1 MEADVHSNLTGIAV
15 VILAAL
21 AGGLLMERFRQPALV
36 GYIAAGVVLGPSAM
50 ALVQDRGEID
60 VLAEMGVLMLLFIIG
75 MELSLRS
82 FRRIWR
88 LAVAVTL
95 FQITAST
102 GVMLLLSLAF
112 GWPPSVAIL
121 FGFVVALSSTAVAIK
136 VLESIGELRTR
147 AGRIAVGVLIAQDL
161 AVVPMMLGVSAMA
174 GDTFDWLAVP
184 KIVFSMAFLVGLI
197 MYLSRGVKVTLP
209 FGRFVAAHAD
219 LKPLA
224 ALAFCFGAAALS
236 GLLGLSAAYGAFIA
250 GLVIG
255 NSTERQVMIE
265 ATQPIQSILMM
276 IFFLSIGLLI
286 DLGYI
291 WDNLG
296 TVLLLLFL
304 VAVFKTAL
312 NVGLLVLLGQP
323 WHHAFLAGI
332 MIAQIG
338 EFSFLLSVV
347 GVESGVISRDESRLV
362 IAVTV
367 MSLAMSPLWVFTGR
381 RLRILAEHGVTEVRE
396 TLSLVYG
403 PEAEIVADTLG
414 EARTRTSR
422 GVRRT
427 AIWLRRQRL
436 KRQRARAVKE
446 AEAAA
451 LREAVVQA
459 DEADRALIGN
469 AAVEVLPPLASEADE
484 DRGRGEIP
492 IVVID
497 GEPDPHPKPS
507 SIKKPGT
514 KRKRR
519 KKDA

>member
-15 VILAAL
+15 VVLAAL

-50 ALVQDRGEID
+50 ALVQNRGEID
-60 VLAEMGVLMLLFIIG
+60 VLAEMGVLMLLFIVG

-112 GWPPSVAIL
+112 GWPTSVAIL

-161 AVVPMMLGVSAMA
+161 AVVPMMLGISAMA

-184 KIVFSMAFLVGLI
+184 KIVFSIAFLVGLI
-197 MYLSRGVKVTLP
+197 MYLSRGVKVSLP

-236 GLLGLSAAYGAFIA
+236 GLLGLSAAYGAFLA

-255 NSTERQVMIE
+255 NSSERQVMIE
-265 ATQPIQSILMM
+265 ATLPIQSILMM

-291 WDNLG
+291 WNNLG
-296 TVLLLLFL
+296 TVLMLLFL

-312 NVGLLVLLGQP
+312 NVGLLGLLGQP

-362 IAVTV
+362 VAVTV
-367 MSLAMSPLWVFTGR
+367 MSLAMSPIWVFTGR
-381 RLRILAEHGVTEVRE
+381 RLRILAEHGVTESRE
-396 TLSLVYG
+396 ILALVYG
-403 PEAEIVADTLG
+403 PEAEMVADTLG
-414 EARTRTSR
+414 EARTRSQR
-422 GVRRT
+422 GLRRT
-427 AIWLRRQRL
+427 AIWIRRQRL
-436 KRQRARAVKE
+436 KRQRIRAAKE
-446 AEAAA
+446 VEAAGQ
-451 LREAVVQA
+451 RDAVEKA
-459 DEADRALIGN
+459 DAADQVRIGE
-469 AAVEVLPPLASEADE
+469 AAVEVLPPLDSQTEEGGDSG
-484 DRGRGEIP
+484 DTP
-492 IVVID
+492 VVIID
-497 GEPDPHPKPS
+497 EEPDPPAATKPK
-507 SIKKPGT
+507 KK
-514 KRKRR
+514 KSRR